1 MGGKSEKGE
10 DILGYVDRKREGFI
24 TQYGEAPENV
34 IAQRCYKTAGEIVER
49 CVERKNELLETLTDK
64 ADRIVCNR
72 FAGPVI
78 LLITIY
84 IMYQLSIVEGY
95 KITNYTWPLLA
106 SFRNFMASILP
117 SEEFLFDPILR
128 SMPLGVIDGII
139 AVLNYVPIFV
149 ILFALVAIMED
160 TGYMTRM
167 AFILDRIFRYFGLH
181 GQSVLPL
188 VLGGVYVGG
197 CAIPGVM
204 ACRGIKDEKARLAT
218 ILVVP
223 LMNCL
228 AKIPF
233 YVLLIGMFFAAYK
246 GLVMFFIA
254 TITVIIAL
262 SVSKILSLTI
272 LKRKESAPFILEMPP
287 YHMPTLG
294 GVSRRCLER
303 LWSFVSKIILIVIP
317 VMIIIYL
324 LTNFPGLN
332 QERKV
337 YYENQVNQET
347 QTLYK
352 KIGQDSHYAKVLAGP
367 KLMEFIKYNDDYKSA
382 KRGAKGEEGEVVVD
396 QKFQEKNFDFF
407 KIVKKG
413 RYEIDGEKIKD
424 KDAKK
429 VQKAYKNLERTR
441 KGLQADKKE
450 ETITGSYL
458 GWLGRSL
465 ESVTKFAGFN
475 WKINIGLIS
484 SFAYKA
490 NVVGV
495 LGSIYES
502 GEGETLEKRMAE
514 KEKGWTPLHAAAM
527 MLFMAMYPPCISTLL
542 MIQVEAGIKWMLLAL
557 IYPIIL
563 GAGIAVLI
571 FTGGNLL
578 GLTGLQAMIAFYI
591 LAIVFMVIMG
601 FVKKKPQI
609 T

>member
-1 MGGKSEKGE
+1 
-10 DILGYVDRKREGFI
+10 
-24 TQYGEAPENV
+24 
-34 IAQRCYKTAGEIVER
+34 
-49 CVERKNELLETLTDK
+49 
-64 ADRIVCNR
+64 
-72 FAGPVI
+72 
-78 LLITIY
+78 
-84 IMYQLSIVEGY
+84 MYQLSIVEGY

-106 SFRNFMASILP
+106 AVRNFMASILP
-117 SEEFLFDPILR
+117 FEEFLFDPILR

-160 TGYMTRM
+160 TGYMARM

-188 VLGGVYVGG
+188 VLGGVYIGG

-233 YVLLIGMFFAAYK
+233 YVFLIGMFFAAYK

-254 TITVIIAL
+254 TITIIIAL

-272 LKRKESAPFILEMPP
+272 LKRKESAPFILEMPS

-332 QERKV
+332 QEKRI

-347 QTLYK
+347 QTFYK
-352 KIGQDSHYAKVLAGP
+352 KIGEDSYYAKVLSGP
-367 KLMEFIKYNDDYKSA
+367 KLMEFIRYNDDYKEA
-382 KRGAKGEEGEVVVD
+382 KRGAKGEEGEAIVD

-441 KGLQADKKE
+441 KELQADKKE

-458 GWLGRSL
+458 GRVGRSL

-502 GEGETLEKRMAE
+502 GEGETLEKRVAE

-527 MLFMAMYPPCISTLL
+527 MLFMAMYPPCIPTLL
-542 MIQVEAGIKWMLLAL
+542 MIQVEVGIKWMLLAL

-563 GAGIAVLI
+563 GAGIAVLV

-578 GLTGLQAMIAFYI
+578 GLSGLQAMIAFYI

-601 FVKKKPQI
+601 LVKKNPK
-609 T
+609 